1 MANHRWSVGVGVG
14 CLLVALAGHASLL
27 AEAKESP
34 RLERAKDLIAD
45 EQWAR
50 AVDELKAAAADPKE
64 TNKDEALFWLAH
76 SEHQAGD
83 DAGAIQTV
91 ARLERQFP
99 ASRWVRPARSLQI
112 EIAQT
117 MRRDDVLWAIVAPA
131 PPSRPATPS
140 SPGMVPAA
148 APPAPAHPAAA
159 PTPPPSGAVPPPPPA
174 PARDRSSSLRVQDSS
189 PSWRC
194 RAPRADATAP

>member
-1 MANHRWSVGVGVG
+1 PDSKR
-14 CLLVALAGHASLL
+14 LAQ
-27 AEAKESP
+27 
-34 RLERAKDLIAD
+34 AKDYIAD

-50 AVDELKAAAADPKE
+50 AIAELQAAASDPKE
-64 TNKDEALFWLAH
+64 NNRDEALFWLAH

-159 PTPPPSGAVPPPPPA
+159 PTPPPSGAMPPPPPTALPRGLPPSPRMPPVA
-174 PARDRSSSLRVQDSS
+174 PTPPPVTEFWLGGMPYAPDTDLRILALQNLIDE
-189 PSWRC
+189 
-194 RAPRADATAP
+194 